1 MKWKAALILLLL
13 IVLPAQALAAQAEV
27 ELKTEPAQPKVGF
40 PHSAQY
46 PSETLI
52 TILVK
57 DSTGAPL
64 KGAEVDLE
72 IAHRKS
78 GSILGTGFPWAEG
91 VTILATKAR
100 APDGKLEFAYIFP
113 IRGDYK
119 AKVEVKPTPDTPA
132 FEPITKEFTLDV
144 GERPESVKNAV
155 LLFGVLFLFGG
166 VVGYVFSKR

>member
-1 MKWKAALILLLL
+1 MKRKAALILLLL

-27 ELKTEPAQPKVGF
+27 EFKTEPAQPKVGF

-57 DSTGAPL
+57 DGSGAPL
-64 KGAEVDLE
+64 RGAEVDLE

-78 GSILGTGFPWAEG
+78 ESILGTSFPWAEG

-100 APDGKLEFAYIFP
+100 TPEGKLEFAYIFP
-113 IRGDYK
+113 IRGEYR
-119 AKVEVKPTPDTPA
+119 ARVKVMPTPDSPA

-144 GERPESVKNAV
+144 GERPESVRNVV
-155 LLFGVLFLFGG
+155 LIFGVLFLFGG